1 LHASF
6 NATEP
11 VSRSWALGDAI
22 VDQNLCSQLSR
33 RDMLQLALGAAPVMS
48 GLGLRAARADAPRYG
63 GTLIMAIDTDPPTVN
78 PDVTTGVPDVSVG
91 SLVYE
96 ALTRIDDQFRAV
108 PSLAES
114 WTVSP
119 DNLSYTFKLITTNW
133 HDGTPFTSKDVKF
146 TLEEVSPKY
155 GAKFRAAASH
165 IKRITTPDDRTVVI
179 ELSSPFGP
187 MLFSLSSYTNAAILP
202 AHVFQGTDILTNPAT
217 LSKPIGTGPFMMKEW
232 ARGQTIT
239 LARNPHYWR
248 KGLPYLDEIVFRFI
262 PDTSARVLALKA
274 GEVDY
279 IYFYYFSA
287 EQYSQIAGDKKIQVR
302 ERGTPE
308 DHLIIWNTRRTPFDQ
323 VKVRQALFTAIDRDY
338 IKKAVFQNLGSV
350 MQGAIDS
357 RIAWANDPAINLD
370 AMYPYD
376 PQKAAAMLDEAGLKA
391 AADGKRFKINLVYD
405 SADVSNERQ
414 AQVLQSMWHKIGV
427 EVAFAGLTRNM
438 MLPRVFTDWDFD
450 ATLQAYSTA
459 GDPALGVSRLYVTS
473 AIRKAPFVNASG
485 YSNPEVDR
493 LFAAGATAA
502 AQAERAAAYKQVE
515 KILAQDLPVF
525 PIWQT
530 ALLNVAST
538 RVQGKWAWST
548 GYDYWDE
555 VWLKKGDN

>member
-1 LHASF
+1 VH
-6 NATEP
+6 ND
-11 VSRSWALGDAI
+11 VRWH
-22 VDQNLCSQLSR
+22 LSR
-33 RDMLQLALGAAPVMS
+33 RGMLQLALSAAPTA
-48 GLGLRAARADAPRYG
+48 LGLAPAGARAATPQSETPQSETPQYG
-63 GTLIMAIDTDPPTVN
+63 GTLIMALDTDPPTVN
-78 PDVTTGVPDVSVG
+78 PNVTTGVPDVSVG

-96 ALTRIDDQFRAV
+96 ALTRIDESFQPV

-119 DNLSYTFKLITTNW
+119 DNLTYTFKLIQTNW

-146 TLEEVSPKY
+146 TLENVSAKY

-165 IKRITTPDDRTVVI
+165 IKQISTPDDATVVI

-187 MLFSLSSYTNAAILP
+187 MLFSLSSYANAAILP
-202 AHVFQGTDILTNPAT
+202 AHVFEGTDVLTNPAT

-232 ARGQTIT
+232 VRGQSIT
-239 LARNPHYWR
+239 LERNPHYWR
-248 KGLPYLDEIVFRFI
+248 KGLPYLDQIVFRMI

-287 EQYSQIAGDKKIQVR
+287 EQYSQIAGDPKIQVR

-308 DHLIIWNTRRTPFDQ
+308 DHLIIWNTRRTPFDRA
-323 VKVRQALFTAIDRDY
+323 KVRQALFSAIDRDY
-338 IKKAVFQNLGSV
+338 IRKAVFQNLGSV

-357 RIAWANDPAINLD
+357 RIAWANDPTINLSQ
-370 AMYPYD
+370 MYPYD
-376 PQKAAAMLDEAGLKA
+376 PRKAASMLDEAGLKP

-405 SADVSNERQ
+405 SADISNERQ
-414 AQVLQSMWHKIGV
+414 AQVLHSMWQKIGV
-427 EVAFAGLTRNM
+427 DVAFAGLTRNM

-485 YSNPEVDR
+485 YSSPDVDQ
-493 LFAAGATAA
+493 LFDKGAA
-502 AQAERAAAYKQVE
+502 AAVQTERAMAYKQVE
-515 KILAQDLPVF
+515 KRLATDLPVF
-525 PIWQT
+525 PVWQT

-555 VWLKKGDN
+555 VWMKKGDD

>member
-1 LHASF
+1 L
-6 NATEP
+6 
-11 VSRSWALGDAI
+11 
-22 VDQNLCSQLSR
+22 
-33 RDMLQLALGAAPVMS
+33 
-48 GLGLRAARADAPRYG
+48 ARADAPRRG
-63 GTLIMAIDTDPPTVN
+63 GTLIMALDTDPPTVN

-91 SLVYE
+91 SLIYE
-96 ALTRIDDQFRAV
+96 ALTRIDENFQAV

-119 DNLSYTFKLITTNW
+119 DNLTYTFKLIKTNW

-146 TLEEVSPKY
+146 TLEKVSPKY
-155 GAKFRAAASH
+155 GAKFSAAAGH
-165 IKRITTPDDRTVVI
+165 IKQITAPDDQTVVI

-187 MLFSLSSYTNAAILP
+187 MLFSLSSYSNAAILP
-202 AHVFQGTDILTNPAT
+202 SHVFEGTDILTNPAT
-217 LSKPIGTGPFMMKEW
+217 LTKPVGTGPFMMQEW
-232 ARGQTIT
+232 VRGQTIT
-239 LARNPHYWR
+239 LARNPNYWR
-248 KGLPYLDEIVFRFI
+248 KGLPYLDHIVFRMI

-287 EQYSQIAGDKKIQVR
+287 NQYSQIAGDPNIQVR

-308 DHLIIWNTRRTPFDQ
+308 DHLIIMNTRRAPFDQ

-338 IKKAVFQNLGSV
+338 IKKAVYQNLGVV

-357 RIAWANDPAINLD
+357 KIAWANDPNINLSK
-370 AMYPYD
+370 MYPFD
-376 PQKAAAMLDEAGLKA
+376 PAKAAAMLDAAGVKSG
-391 AADGKRFKINLVYD
+391 ADGKRLKINLVYD
-405 SADVSNERQ
+405 SADTSNERL
-414 AQVLQSMWHKIGV
+414 AQVLQSMWQKIGV

-485 YSNPEVDR
+485 YSNPDVDR
-493 LFAAGATAA
+493 LFAAGASASG
-502 AQAERAAAYKQVE
+502 QADRATDYKAVE
-515 KILAQDLPVF
+515 KILANDLPVF

-530 ALLNVAST
+530 ALMNVATT

-555 VWLKKGDN
+555 VWAKKSDD